1 MAPCKFRII
10 IYNKADNRNFLANFM
25 EIYLIKFEQNI

>member
-1 MAPCKFRII
+1 MAPCTFVIM
-10 IYNKADNRNFLANFM
+10 IYDKAHNRNFLAKLM